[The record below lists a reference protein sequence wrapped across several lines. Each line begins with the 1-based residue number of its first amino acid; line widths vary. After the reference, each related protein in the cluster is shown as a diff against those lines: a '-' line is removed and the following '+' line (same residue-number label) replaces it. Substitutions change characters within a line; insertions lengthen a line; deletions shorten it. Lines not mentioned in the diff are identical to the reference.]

1 MRIASPPLGQLM
13 RHPPPPTPRRT
24 HVIIRYSPV
33 ETIVARA
40 FEEVLGVPV
49 TGGDADFFDMGGD
62 SYLAVTAGLILED
75 SFRIELPVDLLEEVT
90 TVAGVAAWI
99 EARR

>member
-1 MRIASPPLGQLM
+1 VTVPLN
-13 RHPPPPTPRRT
+13 
-24 HVIIRYSPV
+24 PV

-49 TGGDADFFDMGGD
+49 TDREADFFELGGD
-62 SYLAVTAGLILED
+62 SHLAVTAGLILED
-75 SFRIELPVDLLEEVT
+75 EFRIELPVDLLEEVT
-90 TVAGVAAWI
+90 TVAAVAAWI

>member
-1 MRIASPPLGQLM
+1 MTDRHFPPQAAG
-13 RHPPPPTPRRT
+13 RA
-24 HVIIRYSPV
+24 HVKLPYNPV
-33 ETIVARA
+33 EEIVARA
-40 FEEVLGVPV
+40 FEEVLGVAV
-49 TGGDADFFDMGGD
+49 TDRDSDFFELGGD

-90 TVAGVAAWI
+90 TVAAVAAWI